1 MGPFTCVC
9 ALMLFVPRNVIANPS
24 QDAIVPVYMQD
35 WFTEIAARGAKT
47 RRVAVTENG
56 KLLGDLTVSLERNGL
71 GMKQAYNLPWARL
84 GGPNISEG
92 IDEERRARIT
102 RQLIRQLPS
111 NVSFFLK
118 LTNES
123 DFKLFLEEGFKP
135 DSENNYFIPPA
146 ALPTLHASFSKMTKR
161 HIKQA
166 QRDMVVST
174 VAPDAFIE
182 IYAADLARRRR
193 KPYAPLAIARDILA
207 EGQRQGQARI
217 FAAKRRDSGEIDAAI
232 ACLWDDARYY
242 YWMTTRRL
250 QTSNHDKPHQGAV
263 KLLLWSAIQ
272 DAAARGL
279 TFDFDGAGLDLT
291 PSECGKTR
299 LYGGMGAQRC
309 IRYAVTRETK
319 VERVLGR
326 FRPLIKRAIRTTVG
340 KLLTLRLNG

>member
-47 RRVAVTENG
+47 RRVAVTANG

-84 GGPNISEG
+84 GGPNISKG
-92 IDEERRARIT
+92 IDEKRRARIT

-135 DSENNYFIPPA
+135 YSENNYFIPPA

-272 DAAARGL
+272 MPPREDSHLISMARASTSRRASVGRPDYTAEWARNAAFATRSRAKQRSSASSVAFVRSSSARSGP
-279 TFDFDGAGLDLT
+279 
-291 PSECGKTR
+291 PS
-299 LYGGMGAQRC
+299 ASS
-309 IRYAVTRETK
+309 
-319 VERVLGR
+319 
-326 FRPLIKRAIRTTVG
+326 
-340 KLLTLRLNG
+340 